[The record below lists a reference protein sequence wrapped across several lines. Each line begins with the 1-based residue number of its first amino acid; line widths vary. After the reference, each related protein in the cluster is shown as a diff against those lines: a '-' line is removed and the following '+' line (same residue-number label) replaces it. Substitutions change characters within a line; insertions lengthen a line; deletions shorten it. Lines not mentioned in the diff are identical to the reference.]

1 MKHEPDMSDQ
11 AVEKRLE
18 VLRQL
23 YKLGMSLREIRVDD
37 ARPVEPQR
45 R

>member
-1 MKHEPDMSDQ
+1 MKRESDMSDQ
-11 AVEKRLE
+11 AVANRLE

-23 YKLGMSLREIRVDD
+23 YKLGMSLRGVRLD
-37 ARPVEPQR
+37 AVKPVEPQR